1 MIGIQS
7 GWDDSEKT
15 VIRMYIGDYWDWD
28 DLYAAMDEVASMM
41 LEVTHQVDVV
51 TVMRSTTS
59 LPDGNAMYSIRNAI
73 VRLPR
78 NAGIHV
84 MVGGNILSNRAL
96 RMLAHSYS
104 CMTGRLFQ
112 TEKLGEAY
120 RTIARNRPEIY
131 ETYDAFDSV
140 A

>member
-7 GWDDSEKT
+7 SWDDSEKT

-28 DLYAAMDEVASMM
+28 DLNAAMDDLGTMM
-41 LEVTHQVDVV
+41 LEVNHQVDVI
-51 TVMRSTTS
+51 TIMRPTTP
-59 LPDGNAMYSIRNAI
+59 LPEGNALYNIRNAI
-73 VRLPR
+73 RRLPA

-84 MVGGNILSNRAL
+84 MVGGNILCNRSL
-96 RMLAHSYS
+96 RMIAHAYD

-112 TEKLGEAY
+112 TNTLGEAY
-120 RTIARNRPEIY
+120 RTVARNRPEVY
-131 ETYDAFDSV
+131 ETFDFV